1 MALLNSGESVK
12 EQFLRSVRSAI
23 ENNVIDPEQL
33 RMLVVSPTEDRS
45 ALSVHFSNEYEDF
58 LDLEYLET
66 DSIGHIDISPWLDAC
81 DKLDPASIAALNSAE
96 QLRLAEMQQRYRQT
110 PPAISMDTI
119 PEGPWRQRLELLREE
134 MISEVESGL
143 SHTVFRKG
151 GYGSTG

>member
-1 MALLNSGESVK
+1 MWEFVK
-12 EQFLRSVRSAI
+12 IAI
-23 ENNVIDPEQL
+23 ESGVGRLTLSRPDKRNALKREFIEEIRQGIDELQADPGL
-33 RMLVVSPTEDRS
+33 RVFLLESEG
-45 ALSVHFSNEYEDF
+45 SVFCAGMD
-58 LDLEYLET
+58 
-66 DSIGHIDISPWLDAC
+66 
-81 DKLDPASIAALNSAE
+81 
-96 QLRLAEMQQRYRQT
+96 LAEMQQRYRQT